1 MTHERISTYE
11 GLFLFPQA
19 AMANLGEAAE
29 FIRDVITRSGG
40 TIVSFAKWDDRRL
53 AYEIKGNKRGVYFLA
68 YFTAPHTVL
77 GEIERLCNQSEKVLR
92 HMVLNADHIPSEV
105 VEAAEGSADLATE
118 IKLRAEKE
126 ADAEGV
132 ATSSIG
138 RRDEADAAQ
147 KQEAAAEE
155 IVEEVEEATTDA

>member
-1 MTHERISTYE
+1 
-11 GLFLFPQA
+11 
-19 AMANLGEAAE
+19 
-29 FIRDVITRSGG
+29 VITRSGG
-40 TIVSFAKWDDRRL
+40 TIVSFGKWDDRRL

-118 IKLRAEKE
+118 IKLRAERE

-138 RRDEADAAQ
+138 RRDETDAAQ
-147 KQEAAAEE
+147 KQEEPAEKQEESAEE
-155 IVEEVEEATTDA
+155 VVEKVEEATTEA